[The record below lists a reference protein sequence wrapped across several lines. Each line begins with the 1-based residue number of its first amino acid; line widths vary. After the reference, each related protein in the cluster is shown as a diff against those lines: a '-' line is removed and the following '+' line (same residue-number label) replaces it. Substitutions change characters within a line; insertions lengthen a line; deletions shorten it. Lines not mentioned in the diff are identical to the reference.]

1 MKTKN
6 RQGDAKA
13 DKSGSDLQ
21 NETPQKT
28 EVQALSFR
36 GVLFGINR
44 LMSKWHR
51 STECVCLPHGEGA
64 AMQRKHCW
72 QPTTTFRRAQCGK
85 LELDHSTYMR
95 VPRMVVE
102 YPKMAHFWIQIE

>member
-28 EVQALSFR
+28 EVQASSFR

-44 LMSKWHR
+44 LMSRLHLSKA
-51 STECVCLPHGEGA
+51 SA
-64 AMQRKHCW
+64 
-72 QPTTTFRRAQCGK
+72 
-85 LELDHSTYMR
+85 S
-95 VPRMVVE
+95 PRMKISPCGGDAAKHDVD
-102 YPKMAHFWIQIE
+102 FFQQRQSRR